1 MAIWSM
7 YESTYC
13 IGRLFILLEIQE
25 RPDFALQIMFLRYI
39 CHIPARADIFLVIT
53 AVLCS
58 ILAWHHTTQELLGTC
73 NVFCHFRKMAHA
85 AVISTCD
92 RVLWQL
98 TLG

>member
-1 MAIWSM
+1 MAIGSM

-25 RPDFALQIMFLRYI
+25 LPDLALKIMFLRYI
-39 CHIPARADIFLVIT
+39 CHIPSRADIFLVIT
-53 AVLCS
+53 AVLFS

-73 NVFCHFRKMAHA
+73 NVICRFRKMAHA
-85 AVISTCD
+85 AVVSTCD